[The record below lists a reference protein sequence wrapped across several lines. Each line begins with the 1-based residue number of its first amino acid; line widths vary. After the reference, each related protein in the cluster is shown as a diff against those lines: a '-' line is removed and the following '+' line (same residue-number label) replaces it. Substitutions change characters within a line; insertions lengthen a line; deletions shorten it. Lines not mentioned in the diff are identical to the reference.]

1 MAVIAN
7 RYARALVDVTF
18 KRGQHQVVERELD
31 QFDQLLRQ
39 NGELSAFYGNP
50 AINAARKKA
59 ATSQLLAKLGFC
71 KIASNFILVLV
82 ERNRVSHFGEILE
95 SFRQG
100 IRDRLGIVE
109 VGVTTSI
116 AIDRQ
121 LQDQL
126 SRALTELSGK
136 EVRLEFETD
145 PRILGGVITRVG
157 DTIYDGSV
165 RQQLLQMKNR
175 LSSQD

>member
-1 MAVIAN
+1 VAVIAN
-7 RYARALVDVTF
+7 RYARALLDVTF
-18 KRGQHQVVERELD
+18 KQGQHQLVERELD
-31 QFDQLLRQ
+31 QFDQLLRR
-39 NGELSAFYGNP
+39 NRELSAFYGDP
-50 AINAARKKA
+50 AIKAVKKEA
-59 ATSQLLAKLGFC
+59 VTSQLLAKLGFC

-82 ERNRVSHFGEILE
+82 ERNRVGYFDEILE

-109 VGVTTSI
+109 VGVTT
-116 AIDRQ
+116 AAEIDRR

-136 EVRLEFETD
+136 EVKLEFETD
-145 PRILGGVITRVG
+145 PGILGGVITRVG

-165 RQQLLQMKNR
+165 RQQLQQMKNR
-175 LSSQD
+175 LSSRD